1 MNSENAEA
9 SPADDLVAA
18 LSGSQSRPAPRHYVV
33 RGFHGERAYSVR
45 AAAKSKAAKSNVLR
59 L

>member
-33 RGFHGERAYSVR
+33 RGAHGERGYSVR
-45 AAAKSKAAKSNVLR
+45 AAAKSNVLR